1 MSTNGK
7 YMAFQYGDENAQLQ
21 YWKWDPDT
29 VLIYN
34 KIIYNNYIDD
44 FFNLCKYSNK
54 ESYIPSWG

>member
-29 VLIYN
+29 VYIYN
-34 KIIYNNYIDD
+34 III
-44 FFNLCKYSNK
+44 
-54 ESYIPSWG
+54 IR

>member
-29 VLIYN
+29 VYIY
-34 KIIYNNYIDD
+34 IILLLLDD
-44 FFNLCKYSNK
+44 IINMCKHSN
-54 ESYIPSWG
+54 